1 MMAKE
6 AQIQFQEEQQLVV
19 FRLGSEEY
27 GVDIL
32 QVQEIKRMLDITRVP
47 QAPDFI
53 EGVIN
58 LRGQIIPVLDLRRR
72 FAFPAAERTADTR
85 IIVVN
90 IGELIIGL
98 IVDTVLEVI
107 SLSKEA
113 ISPAPALVT
122 GIDND
127 FLSGIGDLG
136 ERLLIILNL
145 EKILAVDEFGDLQD
159 FSQQIEE

>member
-1 MMAKE
+1 MAKE

>member
-1 MMAKE
+1 MAKE

-159 FSQQIEE
+159 YSQQIEE

>member
-1 MMAKE
+1 MAKE

-127 FLSGIGDLG
+127 FLSGIGDWG

>member
-1 MMAKE
+1 MAKE

-72 FAFPAAERTADTR
+72 FGFPAAERTADTR

>member
-1 MMAKE
+1 MAKE

-159 FSQQIEE
+159 FSQRIEE

>member
-1 MMAKE
+1 MAEEVQK
-6 AQIQFQEEQQLVV
+6 QFRKEQQLVV
-19 FRLGSEEY
+19 FRLGTEEY

-32 QVQEIKRMLDITRVP
+32 QVQEIKRMLEITRVP

-72 FAFPAAERTADTR
+72 FGFPAAERTADAR

-90 IGELIIGL
+90 IGELVIGL

-107 SLSKEA
+107 SLPGEA

-122 GIDND
+122 GINND
-127 FLSGIGDLG
+127 FLAGIGDLG

-145 EKILAVDEFGDLQD
+145 EKNLAVDEVGDLQE
-159 FSQQIEE
+159 FGQQMQE

>member
-1 MMAKE
+1 MAKE
-6 AQIQFQEEQQLVV
+6 VQSQFQEEQQLVV
-19 FRLGSEEY
+19 FRLGIEEY

-47 QAPDFI
+47 KAPGFI

-72 FAFPAAERTADTR
+72 FGFPTAERTPDSR

-90 IGELIIGL
+90 IDDLVIGL

-107 SLSKEA
+107 SLPKEA

-122 GIDND
+122 GINND
-127 FLSGIGDLG
+127 FLAGIGDLG

-145 EKILAVDEFGDLQD
+145 EKILAVDELGDLQE
-159 FSQQIEE
+159 FGQQLEE

>member
-1 MMAKE
+1 MAKE
-6 AQIQFQEEQQLVV
+6 VQSQFQEEQQLVV

-47 QAPDFI
+47 KAPGFI

-72 FAFPAAERTADTR
+72 FGFPAAERTPDSR

-90 IGELIIGL
+90 IGDLVIGL

-107 SLSKEA
+107 SLPKEA

-122 GIDND
+122 GINND
-127 FLSGIGDLG
+127 FLAGIGDLG

-145 EKILAVDEFGDLQD
+145 EKILAVDELGDLQE
-159 FSQQIEE
+159 FGQQLEE

>member
-1 MMAKE
+1 M
-6 AQIQFQEEQQLVV
+6 
-19 FRLGSEEY
+19 
-27 GVDIL
+27 
-32 QVQEIKRMLDITRVP
+32 
-47 QAPDFI
+47 
-53 EGVIN
+53 
-58 LRGQIIPVLDLRRR
+58 RGQIIPVLDLRRR

>member
-1 MMAKE
+1 MAKE

-98 IVDTVLEVI
+98 IVDTVLEGI